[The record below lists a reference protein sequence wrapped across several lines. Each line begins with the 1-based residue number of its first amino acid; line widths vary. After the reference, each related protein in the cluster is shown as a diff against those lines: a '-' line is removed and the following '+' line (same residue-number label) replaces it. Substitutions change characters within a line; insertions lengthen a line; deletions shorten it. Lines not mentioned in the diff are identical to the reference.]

1 MCPLLSFLTATGS
14 EKHPAGQTGTPYC
27 VALHCSPLLL
37 QDPEGAA
44 PTHQKCKKCLP
55 LLLENLG
62 GKFTPR
68 FLNAFAGYKVS
79 VRRVQRAALSSGR

>member
-1 MCPLLSFLTATGS
+1 MYFDRSVYVVMQEMLAIAFRKS
-14 EKHPAGQTGTPYC
+14 
-27 VALHCSPLLL
+27 
-37 QDPEGAA
+37 
-44 PTHQKCKKCLP
+44 
-55 LLLENLG
+55 G